1 MTSLSDAHTPSSSQL
16 GWSAAILGL
25 TAATL
30 IALSNAGD
38 LPTAAR
44 SSHASSAVITSDQAA
59 TMSAQ
64 PVTMQIVPANVIDPN
79 TELFIG
85 TGDGSAGFWTRP

>member
-1 MTSLSDAHTPSSSQL
+1 MTSLSSSQL
-16 GWSAAILGL
+16 DWSAAVLGL

-30 IALSNAGD
+30 IGLSNAGN
-38 LPTAAR
+38 LPPPAAR
-44 SSHASSAVITSDQAA
+44 SSHASFVLITSDQAA

-64 PVTMQIVPANVIDPN
+64 PVTMQIVPANVSDPN